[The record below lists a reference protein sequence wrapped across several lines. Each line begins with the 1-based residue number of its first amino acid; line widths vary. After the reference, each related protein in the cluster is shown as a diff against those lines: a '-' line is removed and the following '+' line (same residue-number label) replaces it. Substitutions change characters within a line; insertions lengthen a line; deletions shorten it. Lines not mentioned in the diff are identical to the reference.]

1 MEDAPNGII
10 YMSLGT
16 NVKTSLFPNHL
27 LNVFIDV
34 FASLSYKIVWK
45 LDKELPNKPD
55 NIYIAQW
62 VPQQSILGKIKPMP

>member
-10 YMSLGT
+10 YISLGT
-16 NVKTSLFPNHL
+16 NVRISSFPNHI

-34 FASLSYKIVWK
+34 FTSLPYKILWK

-55 NIYIAQW
+55 NIYTAQW
-62 VPQQSILGKIKPMP
+62 FPQQSILGKLI